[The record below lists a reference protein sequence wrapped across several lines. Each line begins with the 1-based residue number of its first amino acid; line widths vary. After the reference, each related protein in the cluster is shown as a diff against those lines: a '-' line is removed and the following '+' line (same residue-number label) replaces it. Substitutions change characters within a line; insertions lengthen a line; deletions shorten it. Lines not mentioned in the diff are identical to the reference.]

1 MGTLWLE
8 VDEDG
13 RILRRSEEVAAL
25 LGSAEPPAEDLTR
38 VLELRTDIRAAIV
51 RRAGAVRFG
60 VGRGAGRLTFDAEI
74 GTGAQGAHMVLRQVQ
89 ALAGEHEL
97 GRLLVA
103 HAERHTDAFVI
114 MDADGVIVWCDAGF
128 AHLVG
133 YERGEILGRHI
144 RLFRS
149 ARVEPREVDSYW
161 RSLFATGIF
170 SGAWT
175 LRRSDGV
182 DLPVHQSVSAI
193 RDEEQRT
200 THYVGVIRDV
210 SREREMEH
218 IRNIDSALG
227 LLGRIGGDQAHR
239 VNNVAAEIVAVC
251 EQAMLSDD
259 PASAGNA
266 LDRVVQLATGL
277 GELGRQMLSLA
288 GAKSPGAG
296 PADMGRVARDLGTIL
311 GLAAG
316 EAGPLV
322 VVAAPAVGPWVDVA
336 PDALVRASI
345 HLALRSLDGVAPG
358 SPIEVVVAEDY
369 EEGVLRIRYAPTATE
384 RAALRWLLPD
394 GSVTGP
400 LGNEFVTRAYGAGV
414 ALSMEEERGGNVSI
428 CVRAPLADVVPA
440 VEPVRSTAGGEK
452 WQRLLV
458 VEDNEP
464 LRELICTAMES
475 LFVETV
481 GVGDGDAALRLVDAA
496 EGRFDLVLLDLRI
509 PTRNG
514 MDVLEELHARWPSLR
529 CVVASGAA
537 PEGVAQCAMAA
548 GARAV
553 LQKPFKLAELRAVVR
568 SVLAGAHW

>member
-38 VLELRTDIRAAIV
+38 ILELRTDIRAAIV

-60 VGRGAGRLTFDAEI
+60 IGRGAGRLTFDAEI
-74 GTGAQGAHMVLRQVQ
+74 GTGGQGAHMVLRQVQ
-89 ALAGEHEL
+89 ALDGEHEL

-149 ARVEPREVDSYW
+149 ARVQPREVDSYW
-161 RSLFATGIF
+161 RSLFATGVF
-170 SGAWT
+170 SGGWT

-193 RDEEQRT
+193 RDADHRT

-218 IRNIDSALG
+218 IRSIDTALG
-227 LLGRIGGDQAHR
+227 LLARIGGDQAHR
-239 VNNVAAEIVAVC
+239 LNNLAAEIVAVC

-266 LDRVVQLATGL
+266 LDRVVRLASGL
-277 GELGRQMLSLA
+277 GELGKQMLALSA
-288 GAKSPGAG
+288 GKSPGAG
-296 PADMGRVARDLGTIL
+296 PADMGRIARDLAMVL
-311 GLAAG
+311 ERAANEG
-316 EAGPLV
+316 GPPIV
-322 VVAAPAVGPWVDVA
+322 VNASAVGPWVDVA
-336 PDALVRASI
+336 PDALVRACI

-358 SPIEVVVAEDY
+358 STIEVVASEDY

-384 RAALRWLLPD
+384 RDALRWLLPD

-414 ALSMEEERGGNVSI
+414 ALSMEEERGGNVAI
-428 CVRAPLADVVPA
+428 CVRARLADVVPTT
-440 VEPVRSTAGGEK
+440 EPVRAPTSGEK

-464 LRELICTAMES
+464 LRDLIVTAMES
-475 LFVETV
+475 LFVEVV
-481 GVGDGDAALRLVDAA
+481 GVGDGEAALRLVESA
-496 EGRFDLVLLDLRI
+496 EGRFDLVVLDLRI

-514 MDVLEELHARWPSLR
+514 MDVLNELHERWPGLR
-529 CVVASGAA
+529 CIVASGAA

-568 SVLAGAHW
+568 SVLDGAHW